1 MENNNDQATVIEFK
15 IPPPEL
21 DPYKALERFLE
32 SSPHGLNRNVVLE
45 YVGILASAVLH
56 DRRATEGRGH
66 T

>member
-21 DPYKALERFLE
+21 DPYEELERFLE
-32 SSPHGLNRNVVLE
+32 SSPCGLNRDVVLE
-45 YVGILASAVLH
+45 YVGILASAIVH
-56 DRRATEGRGH
+56 NHPATEERGH